1 MGVASLSSNH
11 ACKSHAIFFHFFA
24 CSFPVIILCSKMITS
39 SNRRASDKDAP
50 SGWNRCRNTPAR
62 TGECTGEHTGER
74 TVGRTGECTGERI
87 VGRTGE
93 HTVGRTGAR
102 TLPQSVGHS
111 DRCRAPSTQSLSVL
125 TLLPHPTLMHQ
136 PAQLTLWSPRRFLV
150 GR

>member
-24 CSFPVIILCSKMITS
+24 CSFPVIVLCSKMIRS

-50 SGWNRCRNTPAR
+50 SGWNRCRSTPAR
-62 TGECTGEHTGER
+62 TGEH
-74 TVGRTGECTGERI
+74 TGECTGER
-87 VGRTGE
+87 TAE
-93 HTVGRTGAR
+93 HTAERTVGRTGAR

-111 DRCRAPSTQSLSVL
+111 GRCRAPSTQSLSVL

-150 GR
+150 GRW